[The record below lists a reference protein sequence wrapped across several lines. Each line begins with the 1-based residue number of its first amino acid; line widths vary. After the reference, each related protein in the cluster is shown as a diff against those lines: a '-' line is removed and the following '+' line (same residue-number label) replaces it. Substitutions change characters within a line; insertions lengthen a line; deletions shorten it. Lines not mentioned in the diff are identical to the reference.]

1 MVLSS
6 ITAFFTAV
14 SDCAKATKS
23 SIEHQAER
31 SVAKEDK
38 HHDKAI
44 IYANRAFDLIL
55 LNIDYLPEEVKR
67 DFLKL
72 KKSFDR
78 NIA

>member
-14 SDCAKATKS
+14 SECAKTAKS

-31 SVAKEDK
+31 SVSKEDK

-55 LNIDYLPEEVKR
+55 INLDYLPEEVKR
-67 DFLKL
+67 EFLKI
-72 KKSFDR
+72 KKSFDKY
-78 NIA
+78 IT